1 MFEFGGELAAQLQ
14 ESAPA
19 LVPVGEQVYRELN
32 QSAIQTF
39 FNGAEQIIRWLMGI
53 GVLVSIGFCIWGF
66 ILLNRAADNP
76 QMWAKARNQ
85 IVLSIAAAAGCTLAF
100 FFIGAGIEFVTGAS
114 GGAAV
119 DVGNVGIAKQETGEI
134 RLEGDFLGLYNGEV
148 ILCDDTVA
156 TTTVVDGNAVWGWTA
171 GAAGD
176 ADDND
181 DTGQCD
187 RK

>member
-1 MFEFGGELAAQLQ
+1 MFDFGAELATQAQ
-14 ESAPA
+14 EAAPA
-19 LVPVGEQVYRELN
+19 LVPVSEQVYRELN

-39 FNGAEQIIRWLMGI
+39 FNGAEQIIRWLMVI
-53 GVLVSIGFCIWGF
+53 GVLASVGFCIWGF
-66 ILLNRAADNP
+66 IQLNRAADNP

-85 IVLSIAAAAGCTLAF
+85 IVFSIVAAAGCTLAF

-119 DVGNVGIAKQETGEI
+119 DVGNVGIVKQDTGEI
-134 RLEGDFLGLYNGEV
+134 RLEGDFLGMYNGEV
-148 ILCDDTVA
+148 ILCDDGVA
-156 TTTVVDGNAVWGWTA
+156 TSTVVDGTAVWGWTA
-171 GAAGD
+171 GVDGD
-176 ADDND
+176 ADNND

>member
-1 MFEFGGELAAQLQ
+1 MFEFGAELATQAQ
-14 ESAPA
+14 EAAPA
-19 LVPVGEQVYRELN
+19 LVPVSEQVYRELN

-53 GVLVSIGFCIWGF
+53 GVLASVGFCIWGF
-66 ILLNRAADNP
+66 IQLNRAADNP
-76 QMWAKARNQ
+76 QMWAKARSQ
-85 IVLSIAAAAGCTLAF
+85 IVFSIVAAAGCTLAF

-119 DVGNVGIAKQETGEI
+119 DVGNVGIVNQDTGEI
-134 RLEGDFLGLYNGEV
+134 RLEGDFLGMYNGEV
-148 ILCDDTVA
+148 ILCDDGVA
-156 TTTVVDGNAVWGWTA
+156 TSTVVDSAPVWGWTA
-171 GAAGD
+171 GAPGD
-176 ADDND
+176 ADNND